1 MPDGTPMTDAPQ
13 ALPAAPT
20 APGEWTLMQIQ
31 AKLSRPLPPELLDE
45 KKVQGQT
52 IVYLSWPTIADILD
66 KYAPGWGWDIETSFS
81 PDRIF
86 VMGRLSIPT
95 ADGVVTRSATG
106 TETLKREKL
115 DRSTGT
121 ITECEHAFGDPSSNA
136 ESMALRRCAAKFGL
150 GRYLWKK

>member
-1 MPDGTPMTDAPQ
+1 MPDGSPMTEAPTR
-13 ALPAAPT
+13 PT
-20 APGEWTLMQIQ
+20 APAEWTIAQVQ
-31 AKLSRPLPPELLDE
+31 AALSRPLPESMLDS
-45 KKVQGQT
+45 KSVQGTT

-66 KYAPGWGWDIETSFS
+66 KYCPGWNWEIETTFS

-86 VMGRLSIPT
+86 VLGRLAIPT

-106 TETLKREKL
+106 TETLKREKH
-115 DRSTGT
+115 DRKTGA
-121 ITECEHAFGDPSSNA
+121 IELCEHAYGDPSSNA